1 MRLRVLVGLSCTMCP
16 EVVTAV
22 QRIAADN
29 AKVTADVYDINH
41 FGALKDEFNV
51 MSVPCL
57 VVDEGDSEQVSFGKK
72 GLTQILE
79 LIG

>member
-1 MRLRVLVGLSCTMCP
+1 MLVGLSCTMCP
-16 EVVTAV
+16 EVVTAA

-41 FGALKDEFNV
+41 FEGLKDQYNV

-57 VVDEGDSEQVSFGKK
+57 VIDEDGKSEQVSFGKK
-72 GLTQILE
+72 GLSQILS